1 MPGVATGRGVGG
13 EPRDG
18 IVGGEPR
25 EGIVAGGPDDYL
37 EVRHVVVRGTNRQ
50 IGEELA
56 LLARDRHGVVPA
68 RGGEPLVTR
77 ARRRWYQREWPAHYE
92 RMRGVADVHGVDVHD
107 DTVELGLLPWLGSP
121 AVGCSVAWL
130 PPAVTATGHPTHSRN
145 YDFPTGTLT
154 EILGGEAQPGELP
167 MTARP
172 YVVETRPTNG
182 GPACLFVCAY
192 ELLGG
197 CIDGVNEE
205 GLVVALLADDES
217 GSGDATLAPAVG
229 LNEIQ
234 LLRFVLETCVDTC
247 EAREALL
254 SAKQHFM
261 FLPCHFL
268 VADARGDSFVWER
281 TGSREYVVDGGGG
294 VQVVTNHLLHGRP
307 SLADLP
313 PDDGPSATYA
323 RARRL
328 TEAVTARTAPLSTGD
343 IEAAHACV
351 HREDPGSPTRTL
363 WHGIYDAADRT
374 LDVSF
379 YLGDAPDGGVRR
391 SPYLSFGL

>member
-1 MPGVATGRGVGG
+1 MDV
-13 EPRDG
+13 
-18 IVGGEPR
+18 
-25 EGIVAGGPDDYL
+25 VAGGPDDYM
-37 EVRHVVVRGTNRQ
+37 EVCHLVLRGTNRQ

-56 LLARDRHGVVPA
+56 LLARDRHRVVPA
-68 RGGEPLVTR
+68 TGGDPLVTR

-92 RMRGVADVHGVDVHD
+92 RMRGVADVHGVDVQD
-107 DTVELGLLPWLGSP
+107 DGFELGLLPWLGSP
-121 AVGCSVAWL
+121 PLRSDPQPWPGCSVAWL
-130 PPAVTATGHPTHSRN
+130 PPSVTSSGHPTLSRN

-167 MTARP
+167 MTSRP

-182 GPACLFVCAY
+182 GPACLFLCAY

-217 GSGDATLAPAVG
+217 GATDPTLAPAVG

-234 LLRFVLETCVDTC
+234 LLRFLLETCADTV

-254 SAKQHFM
+254 TAKQHYM

-268 VADARGDSFVWER
+268 VADATGDSFVWER
-281 TGSREYVVDGGGG
+281 TANREHLVEGRCE

-307 SLADLP
+307 SVGDLP
-313 PDDGPSATYA
+313 PEDGPSATYA

-328 TEAVTARTAPLSTGD
+328 TEALAARTGPLSSD
-343 IEAAHACV
+343 DVKAAHACV
-351 HREDPGSPTRTL
+351 HREQPGAAVRTL
-363 WHGIYDAADRT
+363 WHGVYDAADRS
-374 LDVSF
+374 LEISF
-379 YLGDAPDGGVRR
+379 YLGEGPDGAVRR
-391 SPYLSFGL
+391 SEYLTFGL